1 MYVDFVHGISVDTK
15 EYLTANLRELT
26 RIAFSLRSGAL
37 LRLMRANR
45 RFACRLKWALPIW
58 ASPTQESHPLL
69 KNAVGKTRVRVFLLF
84 PYFFD
89 YTNREVNGE
98 KNRHAGFSL
107 AFFQMAC
114 DSCVGDNST
123 SLFFLFIPKNSL

>member
-69 KNAVGKTRVRVFLLF
+69 KNAIGKTRVRVFLLF
-84 PYFFD
+84 HYFFD
-89 YTNREVNGE
+89 YT
-98 KNRHAGFSL
+98 K
-107 AFFQMAC
+107 
-114 DSCVGDNST
+114 
-123 SLFFLFIPKNSL
+123 